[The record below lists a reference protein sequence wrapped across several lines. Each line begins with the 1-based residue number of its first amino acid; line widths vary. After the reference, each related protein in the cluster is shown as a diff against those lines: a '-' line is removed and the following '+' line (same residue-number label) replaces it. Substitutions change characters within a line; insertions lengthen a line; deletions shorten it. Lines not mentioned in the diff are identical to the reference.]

1 MNQNDRLYTFQF
13 WLLTLSHA
21 LFGAS
26 FSMIIPELPAYLTS
40 LGGEE
45 YKGLIIALFTLTAA
59 ISRPFSGK
67 LSDTIG
73 RMPVMVF
80 GTLVC
85 VVCSLF
91 YPILTT
97 VAGFL
102 FLRFLH
108 GFSTGFKPTAST
120 AYVADIVPINR
131 RGEAMGIMGIAM
143 NTGASIA
150 PSFGS
155 WLAIN
160 YSLNVM
166 FYVSS
171 ACALVSIMI
180 LMGLKETL
188 EDKQPFRF
196 GLLKISK
203 NDILDPTAIAPAIVT
218 LAVYFNFGALLTIVP
233 DQSVYLGIENKGLY
247 LTSVTAFSL
256 LSRFVAGKVS
266 DKFGRVI
273 VIKISIISLAL
284 SLIWMGYANST
295 FSLLAAS
302 GAIGF
307 SLGIAAPAIFAWTID
322 RSPDNRRG
330 RAMATVYI
338 ALEVGIGS
346 GALFS
351 AWLYDNDYT
360 NFGITFF
367 IIAILTILG
376 FFYMQFL
383 MPKVSR
389 A

>member
-1 MNQNDRLYTFQF
+1 
-13 WLLTLSHA
+13 
-21 LFGAS
+21 
-26 FSMIIPELPAYLTS
+26 
-40 LGGEE
+40 
-45 YKGLIIALFTLTAA
+45 
-59 ISRPFSGK
+59 
-67 LSDTIG
+67 
-73 RMPVMVF
+73 
-80 GTLVC
+80 
-85 VVCSLF
+85 
-91 YPILTT
+91 
-97 VAGFL
+97 
-102 FLRFLH
+102 
-108 GFSTGFKPTAST
+108 
-120 AYVADIVPINR
+120 VADIVPINR

-284 SLIWMGYANST
+284 SLIWMGYAIST

-351 AWLYDNDYT
+351 AWIYDNDYT